1 MSRPYIRSSCQVVSK
16 SSWLRLSLALAELR
30 KLRGFISMN
39 VAESSIMSRRRWG
52 GAEAEGSFMVSTWG
66 RR

>member
-1 MSRPYIRSSCQVVSK
+1 M
-16 SSWLRLSLALAELR
+16 RLPLALAGLR

-52 GAEAEGSFMVSTWG
+52 GAEAEGSFMVSTWD

>member
-16 SSWLRLSLALAELR
+16 SSWLRLSLALAEL

-39 VAESSIMSRRRWG
+39 VAESSIMSRQRWG